1 MNAADDDDPSCSKV
15 AEILQELRDQYPHE
29 FLERLQER
37 FSLRAKSKSTIREFA
52 LTDVFERA
60 CNDLYTGCLREGR
73 PIPDIL
79 RKPS

>member
-1 MNAADDDDPSCSKV
+1 MNASDDNDPSCSKV

-29 FLERLQER
+29 SLQNLQER
-37 FSLRAKSKSTIREFA
+37 FSFRAKSKSTIREFA
-52 LTDVFERA
+52 LTDVERT
-60 CNDLYTGCLREGR
+60 CNDLYTECLREGR